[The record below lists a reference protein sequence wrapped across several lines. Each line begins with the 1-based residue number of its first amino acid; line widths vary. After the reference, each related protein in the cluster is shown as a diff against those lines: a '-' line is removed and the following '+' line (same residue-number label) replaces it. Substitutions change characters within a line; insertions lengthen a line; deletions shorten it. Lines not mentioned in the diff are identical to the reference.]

1 MELQL
6 GKQKRMMYARVFDRT
21 EEETCSADAVVPDAL
36 GDIGAIVVTEGTFC
50 LWNLDFSDKSAQIEG
65 SVAADVVYAEEGGAL
80 RSFPVELP
88 VKVRISGETLSP
100 DVRPWLRCTL
110 AALDTRA
117 VNSRKVRVTARLS
130 LSLRAYRETELV
142 LTDRIEGDGGAV
154 FTRTE
159 MLRVQVPVSVE
170 EKTFTVLETHRFTAG
185 QPEADRLLCHTE
197 TVLLDD
203 VSVVGSRVI
212 LQGRVCA
219 AVSYLQQ
226 GQMCPTVET
235 FETQFSQMLDCPADS
250 SPCLLHT
257 TVNLTA
263 AYLNVSAAADGAA
276 LETEY
281 HLVAQTVCLADA
293 EVDCVTDAYCN
304 TAELT
309 LERETVPAGTVQPGE
324 LLRLSAEGTL
334 ACEAGALTVV
344 FQRAVVCGLT
354 EDGCDVLVRLL
365 VTDAEQRASCMEK
378 RLHLPLEPENGAR
391 LELLSG
397 QPEEPAVTVT
407 ADGFLIRVTV
417 TARTAALQEPG
428 FRQVTGATAQER
440 ACPYASVP
448 SRTIVRW
455 GGEDLWA
462 LAKRYCSSEQLIRE
476 TNGLTDEAAMA
487 EPPQYLLIPK
497 TQA

>member
-21 EEETCSADAVVPDAL
+21 EEETCSVDAVVPDAL
-36 GDIGAIVVTEGTFC
+36 GDIGAIVVAEGTFC

-65 SVAADVVYAEEGGAL
+65 SIAADVVYAEEGGAL

-88 VKVRISGETLSP
+88 VKVRISGETLSQ

-110 AALDTRA
+110 TALDARA

-130 LSLRAYRETELV
+130 LCLHAYRETELA

-159 MLRVQVPVSVE
+159 TLRVQIPVSVE
-170 EKTFTVLETHRFTAG
+170 EKTFTVSETHRFLSG

-203 VSVVGSRVI
+203 ISAAGSRVI

-219 AVSYLQQ
+219 AVTYLPQ
-226 GQMCPTVET
+226 GQMCPVVET
-235 FETQFSQMLDCPADS
+235 FETAFSQMLDCPADT

-276 LETEY
+276 LEAEY

-293 EVDCVTDAYCN
+293 EADCVTDAYCN

-309 LERETVPAGTVQPGE
+309 LERETVA
-324 LLRLSAEGTL
+324 
-334 ACEAGALTVV
+334 AGA
-344 FQRAVVCGLT
+344 
-354 EDGCDVLVRLL
+354 
-365 VTDAEQRASCMEK
+365 
-378 RLHLPLEPENGAR
+378 
-391 LELLSG
+391 
-397 QPEEPAVTVT
+397 
-407 ADGFLIRVTV
+407 
-417 TARTAALQEPG
+417 AAPVG
-428 FRQVTGATAQER
+428 GGY
-440 ACPYASVP
+440 ACV
-448 SRTIVRW
+448 
-455 GGEDLWA
+455 
-462 LAKRYCSSEQLIRE
+462 
-476 TNGLTDEAAMA
+476 
-487 EPPQYLLIPK
+487 
-497 TQA
+497 